1 MPHKHTSPLKG
12 PWCYPER
19 REERRSEEGGE
30 RKGEKL
36 RASPPHPHPSKPPT
50 SPSPPHGTLWD
61 SQVTEGRKLKTSRDG
76 CCDRPLPTLSITVT
90 EPWLWSPG
98 GFQAGQRPT
107 KMSACTTESAS
118 HHFPETAAVLSD
130 GWDSEA
136 IKAGRRWSTDP
147 TTPHLPPHT
156 STSPSCRAT
165 ALLPAW

>member
-36 RASPPHPHPSKPPT
+36 RASPPQPHPSKPPT

-76 CCDRPLPTLSITVT
+76 CRDRPLPTLSITVT
-90 EPWLWSPG
+90 EPWPWSPG
-98 GFQAGQRPT
+98 ASRQDKGQQRCQHAPLSLPVTTSQRLLLCSPMAGTLKP
-107 KMSACTTESAS
+107 
-118 HHFPETAAVLSD
+118 
-130 GWDSEA
+130 
-136 IKAGRRWSTDP
+136 
-147 TTPHLPPHT
+147 
-156 STSPSCRAT
+156 
-165 ALLPAW
+165 